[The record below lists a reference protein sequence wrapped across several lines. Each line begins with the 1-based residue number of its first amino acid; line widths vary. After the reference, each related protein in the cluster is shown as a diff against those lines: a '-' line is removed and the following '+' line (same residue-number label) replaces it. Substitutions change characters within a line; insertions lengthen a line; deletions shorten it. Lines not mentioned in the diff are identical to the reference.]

1 MEDANAWRVKLL
13 RRKDVN
19 RNKFVFH
26 GRSLGSGPAVHM
38 AAEHGAAALVLE
50 APITSLK
57 PFVAVYL
64 APSFLLQ
71 DSWDNLEAASRVKAP
86 AIVFHGGK
94 DEVVP
99 MSDGVELAKALNA
112 RMVPYPNAGHNDLPL
127 EPEAH
132 FDTVAGFLQN
142 AGVMSR

>member
-26 GRSLGSGPAVHM
+26 GHSLGSGPAVHM
-38 AAEHGAAALVLE
+38 AAEHGAAALILE
-50 APITSLK
+50 APITSLR

-64 APSFLLQ
+64 APSFLLR
-71 DSWDNLEAASRVKAP
+71 DTWDNVAVAPKVKAP
-86 AIVFHGGK
+86 TIVFHGGK

-99 MSDGVELAKALNA
+99 MSAGVKLAKALNA
-112 RMVPYPNAGHNDLPL
+112 RLVPYPNAGHNDLPL

-132 FDTVAGFLQN
+132 FEKVAAFLQN
-142 AGVMSR
+142 AGVMRP